1 MGAALDGAMTGQQAS
16 WLRQP
21 GAPVPSGERAR
32 GAPRSTA
39 AARLFELQRKAWA
52 LALRCCVL
60 PVSCLLSRRE
70 RHLMW
75 RLYEVCFG
83 ALRPGVYPEVAL
95 STLVGRDSV
104 VTLAELPAHDY
115 NVTEH
120 ELLALAALTRRLRP
134 RTAFEIGTADGRTT
148 LNIAI
153 NQAPEGRVLT
163 LNLPLDQDY
172 TVHRQECGVGER
184 FLGHP
189 AQQRIT
195 QLWGDSRTFDFTP
208 YWGTCELVFID
219 ADHSAE
225 AVRRDSETALR
236 LVDRERGVV
245 LWHDALRYGI
255 AEVLPQ
261 IAQREGLP
269 IYLVAATNLALLCFV
284 GGTPQTPVEWAG
296 ALQPVGGEA

>member
-1 MGAALDGAMTGQQAS
+1 M
-16 WLRQP
+16 LRQP
-21 GAPVPSGERAR
+21 GAPVPSGERAG

-39 AARLFELQRKAWA
+39 AALLFELQRKAWA

-95 STLVGRDSV
+95 STLVGRDTV
-104 VTLAELPAHDY
+104 VTLAELPAEYY
-115 NVTEH
+115 NLTEL
-120 ELLALAALTRRLRP
+120 ELLAVAALTRRLRP

-208 YWGTCELVFID
+208 YWGTCDLVFID
-219 ADHSAE
+219 ADHSTG

-255 AEVLPQ
+255 
-261 IAQREGLP
+261 QRELPELALRTGLP
-269 IYLVAATNLALLCFV
+269 VFLVAETNLALLCFAKKA
-284 GGTPQTPVEWAG
+284 PLAPLEWIAALEHGRGETG
-296 ALQPVGGEA
+296 AIPNA